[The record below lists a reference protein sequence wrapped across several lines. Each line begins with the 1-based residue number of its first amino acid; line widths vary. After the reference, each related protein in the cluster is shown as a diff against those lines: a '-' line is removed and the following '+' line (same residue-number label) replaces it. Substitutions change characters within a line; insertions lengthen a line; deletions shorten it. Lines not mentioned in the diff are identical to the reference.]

1 MLSGFH
7 AYSCIIM
14 EGKELCMGQPAQR
27 NDVVS
32 DTLLVHRGEAQA
44 VTIPVGSPAWY
55 AWLEQVHSFSFSND
69 EGTFTAHK
77 ARSSNRRGG
86 WYWYAYRRRQG
97 QLFRCYL
104 GASSRLTLACLR
116 NAARQLAC
124 RVEGSPHQPSLSPDV
139 PTPLPLHAEPH
150 TDQTPPAL
158 LATKF
163 RIPGLPVHSVARSHL
178 LSLLDEGTKA
188 LLTLVCASA
197 GFGKTTLLSAWASQ
211 TPGHVAWLT
220 LDEQDNDPTRFWIA
234 VMTALRTC
242 LPTLGEAAFSLL
254 HSLQPPPLI
263 TTLTGLLNDLAAVS
277 EDTVLILDDYHVI
290 EEPAL
295 HESLL
300 FLLDHL
306 PGTLHLVL
314 ATRVDPPLAL
324 SRWRARG
331 QMREIRDSDL
341 RFSEQDGALF
351 LSQTMG
357 LHLEEEDV
365 VLLTERTEGWI
376 AGLQLAALS
385 LRGHNDPS
393 VFLKRLSGSHRFLL
407 DYVQEEIL
415 ARQPA
420 AIQRFLLHVAVLP
433 QMNASLCQTLTEETA
448 SQERLESLERS
459 NLFLVPL
466 DEERQWYRFHPLFR
480 EALLARLQAS
490 QPEHVPLLHR
500 RAADWYAARGLWHE
514 AIPYAFEAEDF
525 AEAADLLERCIDSG
539 IWRNEYHTLHRWL
552 VRLPQEVLHA
562 HPQLSFVYALAADL
576 TSPGKLIS
584 QRGLQSLEQ
593 AKTPLQWAEQGYRA
607 ASNQAGLGAVLTVRA
622 MLAAH
627 QGAFTHAFALARQA
641 LSLLPEDDRHWRG
654 GCLIIQGAEAAL
666 FDQSP
671 LARQL
676 LRQGLALSESVGWV
690 PNMQIAMA
698 LLGDVCV
705 ASGEL
710 HLAVHY
716 FRRTL
721 ASSDEWTGDGEI
733 FYECL
738 ALYDLAAL
746 AYEWNTLAEAESY
759 MHQALRQGQFLW
771 LHLLIP
777 GLLLQVRLLHTC
789 GKADQAWESLCE
801 FAAQT
806 HRPDILREIQLCQA
820 YLALKMGDLATAQQ
834 WAAASR
840 QADDFFP
847 RVRQEEEA
855 LLLAHLRL
863 AEGQPE
869 VVPGL
874 LEPWKQGACTNG
886 RLHSELQIL
895 VVLALAYEAS
905 GQRVQAHQALLEA
918 LTKARREGYQRLFL
932 DEGQAMEML
941 LKTLLPDVREQA
953 LASYVRALLRAFS
966 STSAGQGA
974 LEARS
979 TSLLLEPLTPQE
991 QRVLRL
997 LAEGAS
1003 NQHIATQ
1010 LVIELSTARK
1020 HVSNLLSKLGAAN
1033 RTQAIARAR
1042 EYALL

>member
-1 MLSGFH
+1 MPEPH
-7 AYSCIIM
+7 
-14 EGKELCMGQPAQR
+14 
-27 NDVVS
+27 
-32 DTLLVHRGEAQA
+32 LLVTQF
-44 VTIPVGSPAWY
+44 TIPP
-55 AWLEQVHSFSFSND
+55 
-69 EGTFTAHK
+69 
-77 ARSSNRRGG
+77 
-86 WYWYAYRRRQG
+86 
-97 QLFRCYL
+97 
-104 GASSRLTLACLR
+104 LR
-116 NAARQLAC
+116 AALIPR
-124 RVEGSPHQPSLSPDV
+124 PSLIERLSQNRSV
-139 PTPLPLHAEPH
+139 PLV
-150 TDQTPPAL
+150 L
-158 LATKF
+158 L
-163 RIPGLPVHSVARSHL
+163 
-178 LSLLDEGTKA
+178 
-188 LLTLVCASA
+188 CASA
-197 GFGKTTLLSAWASQ
+197 GFGKTTLLSAWTSQ

-220 LDEQDNDPTRFWIA
+220 LDEQDNDPTRFWVA
-234 VMTALRTC
+234 VITALRTC
-242 LPTLGEAAFSLL
+242 LPTIGEAAFAMLQ
-254 HSLQPPPLI
+254 SLQPPQLI
-263 TTLTGLLNDLAAVS
+263 TTLTFLINDLAAFS
-277 EDTVLILDDYHVI
+277 EETVLILDDYGVI
-290 EEPAL
+290 EEQAI
-295 HESLL
+295 HESLV

-314 ATRVDPPLAL
+314 SSRVDPPLPL

-331 QMREIRDSDL
+331 QMMEIRDSDL
-341 RFSEQDGALF
+341 RFSEQEAASF

-385 LRGHNDPS
+385 LRGHADPS
-393 VFLKRLSGSHRFLL
+393 AFLKVLSGSHRFLL
-407 DYVQEEIL
+407 DYMQEEIL

-420 AIQRFLLHVAVLP
+420 AIQRFLLQVAVLP
-433 QMNASLCQTLTEETA
+433 QMNASLCQALTEETA
-448 SQERLESLERS
+448 SQERLESLERT

-480 EALLARLQAS
+480 EALLARLLAS
-490 QPEHVPLLHR
+490 QPEQVPPLYR
-500 RAADWYAARGLWHE
+500 RAAAWYAAQGLWHE
-514 AIPYAFEAEDF
+514 AIPHAFGAEDF
-525 AEAADLLERCIDSG
+525 AYAADLIECCIDSG

-552 VRLPQEVLHA
+552 VRLPQEVLRA
-562 HPQLSFVYALAADL
+562 RPLLSFMYALAADL
-576 TSPGKLIS
+576 TSPGELTS
-584 QRGLQSLEQ
+584 QRGPHSLEQ
-593 AKTPLQWAEQGYRA
+593 ANTPLQWAEQGYRA
-607 ASNQAGLGAVLTVRA
+607 ASNQAGLGAALTLRA
-622 MLAAH
+622 MLNAH
-627 QGAFTHAFALARQA
+627 QGAFAQAFVLARQA

-654 GCLIIQGAEAAL
+654 GCLIIRGAEAAL
-666 FDQSP
+666 SDQSP
-671 LARQL
+671 FARQL
-676 LRQGLALSESVGWV
+676 LRQGLALSESVGWI

-698 LLGDVCV
+698 LLGDVCF

-710 HLAVHY
+710 HLAAHY

-733 FYECL
+733 SYECL

-746 AYEWNTLAEAESY
+746 AYEWNTLAEAEHY
-759 MHQALRQGQFLW
+759 LHEALSQGQFLW
-771 LHLLIP
+771 LHMLIP

-806 HRPDILREIQLCQA
+806 HRLEMLREIQMCQA
-820 YLALKMGDLATAQQ
+820 WLALKMGDLATAQQ
-834 WAAASR
+834 WAASSR
-840 QADDFFP
+840 QEVDFFP
-847 RVRQEEEA
+847 RVRWEEEA

-869 VVPGL
+869 VVLGV

-905 GQRVQAHQALLEA
+905 GKRAQAHQALLEA

-932 DEGQAMEML
+932 DEGQVMELL
-941 LKTLLPDVREQA
+941 LKTLLPDLREQA

-966 STSAGQGA
+966 SPHTQQGA

-1003 NQHIATQ
+1003 NQYIANQ

-1020 HVSNLLSKLGAAN
+1020 HVSNILSKLGAAN

>member
-1 MLSGFH
+1 MEQPSKRSG
-7 AYSCIIM
+7 
-14 EGKELCMGQPAQR
+14 
-27 NDVVS
+27 VVS
-32 DTLLVHRGEAQA
+32 DTILVFQGEAQA
-44 VTIPVGSPAWY
+44 ITIPVGSPAWY
-55 AWLEQVHSFSFSND
+55 AWLEQVHSFSFRND

-86 WYWYAYRRRQG
+86 WYWYAYRRQQG
-97 QLFRCYL
+97 QLFRFYL

-124 RVEGSPHQPSLSPDV
+124 RVEGSPHEPSLSSEMSA
-139 PTPLPLHAEPH
+139 PLPPRSEPQ
-150 TDQTPPAL
+150 TDRTPPAL

-163 RIPGLPVHSVARSHL
+163 HIPGLPIHYVARSRL
-178 LSLLDEGTKA
+178 LSSLDEGTKA
-188 LLTLVCASA
+188 LLTLACASA

-211 TPGHVAWLT
+211 TPGHVAWLS
-220 LDEQDNDPTRFWIA
+220 LDEQDNDPTRFWVA
-234 VMTALRTC
+234 VITALRTC
-242 LPTLGEAAFSLL
+242 FPTLGEAAFSLL
-254 HSLQPPPLI
+254 QSLQPPQLI
-263 TTLTGLLNDLAAVS
+263 TTLTFLINDLAAVS
-277 EDTVLILDDYHVI
+277 EDAVLILDDYHVI
-290 EEPAL
+290 EEPAI
-295 HESLL
+295 HESLV

-331 QMREIRDSDL
+331 QLMEIRDSDL

-385 LRGHNDPS
+385 LRGHANPS
-393 VFLKRLSGSHRFLL
+393 ASLKLLSGSHRFLL

-433 QMNASLCQTLTEETA
+433 RMNASLCQALTEETA
-448 SQERLESLERS
+448 SQERLEFLERA

-490 QPEHVPLLHR
+490 QPEQVPTLYR
-500 RAADWYAARGLWHE
+500 RAAAWYAAQGLWHE
-514 AIPYAFEAEDF
+514 AIPYAFGAEDV
-525 AEAADLLERCIDSG
+525 AYAADLLERCIDSG

-552 VRLPQEVLHA
+552 ARLPQEVLCA
-562 HPQLSFVYALAADL
+562 RPLLSFMDALAADL
-576 TSPGKLIS
+576 TSPGELTS
-584 QRGLQSLEQ
+584 QRGSQTLEQ

-607 ASNQAGLGAVLTVRA
+607 AFNQAGLGAVLTLRA
-622 MLAAH
+622 MLNAH
-627 QGAFTHAFALARQA
+627 QGAFAHAFALARQA

-666 FDQSP
+666 SGQSSF
-671 LARQL
+671 ARQL
-676 LRQGLALSESVGWV
+676 LRQGLALSESVGWI

-698 LLGDVCV
+698 LLGDVCF

-710 HLAVHY
+710 HLAAHS

-721 ASSDEWTGDGEI
+721 ASSDEWTGDSEI
-733 FYECL
+733 SYECL

-746 AYEWNTLAEAESY
+746 AYEWNTLAEAEDY
-759 MHQALRQGQFLW
+759 VQQALRQGQFLW
-771 LHLLIP
+771 LHVLIP

-789 GKADQAWESLCE
+789 GKGDQAWESLCE

-806 HRPDILREIQLCQA
+806 HRPEILREIQMCQA
-820 YLALKMGDLATAQQ
+820 YLALKMGDLATVQQ
-834 WAAASR
+834 WAAASG
-840 QADDFFP
+840 QEVDFFP
-847 RVRQEEEA
+847 GVRQEEEA

-886 RLHSELQIL
+886 RLRSELQIL

-905 GQRVQAHQALLEA
+905 GKRAQAHQALLEA

-932 DEGQAMEML
+932 DEGQAMESL

-953 LASYVRALLRAFS
+953 LASYVRVLLRAFS
-966 STSAGQGA
+966 STPAQHGT

-991 QRVLRL
+991 QRVLHL

-1003 NQHIATQ
+1003 NQHIANQ

-1020 HVSNLLSKLGAAN
+1020 HVSNILSKLGAAN
-1033 RTQAIARAR
+1033 RTQAIAYAR
-1042 EYALL
+1042 EFALL

>member
-1 MLSGFH
+1 
-7 AYSCIIM
+7 
-14 EGKELCMGQPAQR
+14 MGQPSKR
-27 NDVVS
+27 SGVVS
-32 DTLLVHRGEAQA
+32 DTILVYQGEAQA
-44 VTIPVGSPAWY
+44 ITIPVGSPAWY
-55 AWLEQVHSFSFSND
+55 AWLEQVHSFSFRND

-97 QLFRCYL
+97 QLFRSYL
-104 GASSRLTLACLR
+104 GASSRLTLECLR

-124 RVEGSPHQPSLSPDV
+124 RVEGSPREPSVSSDV
-139 PTPLPLHAEPH
+139 SAPLPPRSEPQ
-150 TDQTPPAL
+150 TDRTQPAL

-163 RIPGLPVHSVARSHL
+163 HIPGLPVHYVARSRL
-178 LSLLDEGTKA
+178 LSSLDEGTKA
-188 LLTLVCASA
+188 LLTLACASA

-211 TPGHVAWLT
+211 TPGHVAWLS
-220 LDEQDNDPTRFWIA
+220 LDEQDNDPTRFWVA
-234 VMTALRTC
+234 VITALRTC

-254 HSLQPPPLI
+254 QSLQPPQLI
-263 TTLTGLLNDLAAVS
+263 TTLTFLINDLAAFS
-277 EDTVLILDDYHVI
+277 EDAVLILDDYDVI
-290 EEPAL
+290 EEPAI
-295 HESLL
+295 HESLV

-306 PGTLHLVL
+306 TGTLHLAL
-314 ATRVDPPLAL
+314 SSRVDPPLAL

-331 QMREIRDSDL
+331 QLMEIRDSDL

-365 VLLTERTEGWI
+365 ELLTERTEGWI

-385 LRGHNDPS
+385 LRGHANPS
-393 VFLKRLSGSHRFLL
+393 ASLKLLSGSHRFLL

-433 QMNASLCQTLTEETA
+433 RMNASLCQALTEETA
-448 SQERLESLERS
+448 SQERLEFLERA

-490 QPEHVPLLHR
+490 QPEQVPLLHQ
-500 RAADWYAARGLWHE
+500 RAAAWYAAQGLWHE
-514 AIPYAFEAEDF
+514 AIPYAFGAEDV
-525 AEAADLLERCIDSG
+525 AYAADLLERCIDSG

-552 VRLPQEVLHA
+552 ARLPQEELRA
-562 HPQLSFVYALAADL
+562 RPLLSFMDALAADL
-576 TSPGKLIS
+576 TSPGELAS
-584 QRGLQSLEQ
+584 QRGPHTLEQ
-593 AKTPLQWAEQGYRA
+593 ANTPLQWAEQGYRA
-607 ASNQAGLGAVLTVRA
+607 ASNQAGLGAVLTLRA
-622 MLAAH
+622 MLNAH
-627 QGAFTHAFALARQA
+627 QGAFAHAFALARQA

-654 GCLIIQGAEAAL
+654 SCLIIRGAEAAL
-666 FDQSP
+666 SDQSP
-671 LARQL
+671 FARQL
-676 LRQGLALSESVGWV
+676 LRQGLALSESVGWI

-698 LLGDVCV
+698 LLGDVCF

-710 HLAVHY
+710 HLAAHY

-721 ASSDEWTGDGEI
+721 ASSDEWTGDRETS
-733 FYECL
+733 YECL

-746 AYEWNTLAEAESY
+746 AYERDTLAEAEHY
-759 MHQALRQGQFLW
+759 LHQALSQGQFLW
-771 LHLLIP
+771 LHMLIP

-801 FAAQT
+801 FAAQA
-806 HRPDILREIQLCQA
+806 HRLEMLREIQMCQA

-834 WAAASR
+834 WAASPR
-840 QADDFFP
+840 QEVDFFP
-847 RVRQEEEA
+847 HVRWEEEA
-855 LLLAHLRL
+855 LLLAHLHL

-869 VVPGL
+869 VVLGV
-874 LEPWKQGACTNG
+874 LEPWKQRACSNG

-905 GQRVQAHQALLEA
+905 GKRVQAHQALLEA
-918 LTKARREGYQRLFL
+918 LTRARREGYQRLFL
-932 DEGQAMEML
+932 DEGQAMESL
-941 LKTLLPDVREQA
+941 LKTLLPNLREQA

-966 STSAGQGA
+966 STPTQQDVLPASSN
-974 LEARS
+974 EV
-979 TSLLLEPLTPQE
+979 LLEPLTPQE

-1003 NQHIATQ
+1003 NQHIANQ

-1020 HVSNLLSKLGAAN
+1020 HVSNILGKLGAAN

>member
-1 MLSGFH
+1 MEQPSKRSG
-7 AYSCIIM
+7 
-14 EGKELCMGQPAQR
+14 
-27 NDVVS
+27 VVS
-32 DTLLVHRGEAQA
+32 DTILVFQGEAQA
-44 VTIPVGSPAWY
+44 ITIPVGSPAWY
-55 AWLEQVHSFSFSND
+55 AWLEQVHSFSFRND

-86 WYWYAYRRRQG
+86 WYWYAYRRQQG
-97 QLFRCYL
+97 QLFRFYL

-124 RVEGSPHQPSLSPDV
+124 RVEGSPHEPSLSSAMSA
-139 PTPLPLHAEPH
+139 PLPPRSEPQ
-150 TDQTPPAL
+150 TDRTPPAL

-163 RIPGLPVHSVARSHL
+163 HIPGLPIHYVARSRL
-178 LSLLDEGTKA
+178 LSSLDEGTKA
-188 LLTLVCASA
+188 LLTLACASA

-211 TPGHVAWLT
+211 TPGHVAWLS
-220 LDEQDNDPTRFWIA
+220 LDEQDNDPTRFWVA
-234 VMTALRTC
+234 VITALRTC
-242 LPTLGEAAFSLL
+242 FPTLGEAAFSLL
-254 HSLQPPPLI
+254 QSLQPPQLI
-263 TTLTGLLNDLAAVS
+263 TTLTFLLNDLAAVS
-277 EDTVLILDDYHVI
+277 EKTVLILDDYHVI
-290 EEPAL
+290 EEPAI
-295 HESLL
+295 HESLV

-331 QMREIRDSDL
+331 QLMEIRDSDL

-385 LRGHNDPS
+385 LRGHANPS
-393 VFLKRLSGSHRFLL
+393 ASLKLLSGSHRFLL

-433 QMNASLCQTLTEETA
+433 RMNASLCQALTEETA
-448 SQERLESLERS
+448 SQERLEFLERA

-490 QPEHVPLLHR
+490 QPEQVPTLYR
-500 RAADWYAARGLWHE
+500 RAAAWYAAQGLWHE
-514 AIPYAFEAEDF
+514 AIPYAFGAEDV
-525 AEAADLLERCIDSG
+525 AYAADLLERCIDSG

-552 VRLPQEVLHA
+552 ARLPQEVLRA
-562 HPQLSFVYALAADL
+562 RPLLSFMDALAADL
-576 TSPGKLIS
+576 TSPGELTS
-584 QRGLQSLEQ
+584 QRGSQTLEQ

-607 ASNQAGLGAVLTVRA
+607 AFNQAGLGAVLTLRA
-622 MLAAH
+622 MLNAH
-627 QGAFTHAFALARQA
+627 QGAFAHAFALARQA

-666 FDQSP
+666 SGQSSF
-671 LARQL
+671 ARQL
-676 LRQGLALSESVGWV
+676 LRQGLALSESVGWI

-698 LLGDVCV
+698 LLGDVCF

-710 HLAVHY
+710 HLAAHS

-721 ASSDEWTGDGEI
+721 ASSDEWTGDSEI
-733 FYECL
+733 SYECL

-746 AYEWNTLAEAESY
+746 AYEWNTLAEAEDY
-759 MHQALRQGQFLW
+759 VQQALRQGQFLW
-771 LHLLIP
+771 LHVLIP

-789 GKADQAWESLCE
+789 GKGDQAWESLCE

-806 HRPDILREIQLCQA
+806 HRPEILREIQMCQA
-820 YLALKMGDLATAQQ
+820 WLALKMGDLATVQQ
-834 WAAASR
+834 WAAASG
-840 QADDFFP
+840 QEVDFFP
-847 RVRQEEEA
+847 GVRQEEEA

-905 GQRVQAHQALLEA
+905 GKRAPAHQALLEA

-932 DEGQAMEML
+932 DEGQAMESL

-953 LASYVRALLRAFS
+953 LASYVRVLLRAFS
-966 STSAGQGA
+966 STPAQHGT

-991 QRVLRL
+991 QRVLHL

-1003 NQHIATQ
+1003 NQHIANQ

-1020 HVSNLLSKLGAAN
+1020 HVSNILSKLGAAN
-1033 RTQAIARAR
+1033 RTQAIAYAR
-1042 EYALL
+1042 EFALL

>member
-1 MLSGFH
+1 
-7 AYSCIIM
+7 
-14 EGKELCMGQPAQR
+14 
-27 NDVVS
+27 VVS
-32 DTLLVHRGEAQA
+32 DTILVYQGEAQA
-44 VTIPVGSPAWY
+44 ITIPVGSPAWY
-55 AWLEQVHSFSFSND
+55 AWLEQVHSFSFRND

-97 QLFRCYL
+97 QLFRSYL
-104 GASSRLTLACLR
+104 GASSRLTLECLR

-124 RVEGSPHQPSLSPDV
+124 RVEGSPREPSVSSDV
-139 PTPLPLHAEPH
+139 SAPLPPRSEPQ
-150 TDQTPPAL
+150 TDRTQPAL

-163 RIPGLPVHSVARSHL
+163 HIPGLPVHYVARSRL
-178 LSLLDEGTKA
+178 LSSLDEGTKA
-188 LLTLVCASA
+188 LLTLACASA

-211 TPGHVAWLT
+211 TPGHVAWLS
-220 LDEQDNDPTRFWIA
+220 LDEQDNDPTRFWVA
-234 VMTALRTC
+234 VITALRTC

-254 HSLQPPPLI
+254 QSLQPPQLI
-263 TTLTGLLNDLAAVS
+263 TTLTFLINDLAAFS
-277 EDTVLILDDYHVI
+277 EDAVLILDDYDVI
-290 EEPAL
+290 EEPAI

-306 PGTLHLVL
+306 PGTLHLAL
-314 ATRVDPPLAL
+314 SSRVDPPLAL

-331 QMREIRDSDL
+331 QLIEIRDSDL

-385 LRGHNDPS
+385 LRGHANPS
-393 VFLKRLSGSHRFLL
+393 ASLKLLSGSHRFLL

-433 QMNASLCQTLTEETA
+433 RMNASLCQALTEETA
-448 SQERLESLERS
+448 SQERLEFLERA

-490 QPEHVPLLHR
+490 QPEQVPLLHQ
-500 RAADWYAARGLWHE
+500 RAAAWYAAQGLWHE
-514 AIPYAFEAEDF
+514 AIPYAFGAEDV
-525 AEAADLLERCIDSG
+525 AYAADLLERCIDSG

-552 VRLPQEVLHA
+552 ARLPQEELRA
-562 HPQLSFVYALAADL
+562 RPLLSFMDALAADL
-576 TSPGKLIS
+576 TSPGELAS
-584 QRGLQSLEQ
+584 QRGPHTLEQ
-593 AKTPLQWAEQGYRA
+593 ANTPLQWAEQGYRA
-607 ASNQAGLGAVLTVRA
+607 ASNQAGLGAVLTLRA
-622 MLAAH
+622 MLNAH
-627 QGAFTHAFALARQA
+627 QGAFAHAFALARQA

-654 GCLIIQGAEAAL
+654 SCLIIRGAEAAL
-666 FDQSP
+666 SDQSP
-671 LARQL
+671 FARQL
-676 LRQGLALSESVGWV
+676 LRQGLALSESVGWI

-698 LLGDVCV
+698 LLGDVCF

-710 HLAVHY
+710 HLAAHY

-721 ASSDEWTGDGEI
+721 ASSDEWTGDRETS
-733 FYECL
+733 YACL

-746 AYEWNTLAEAESY
+746 AYERDTLAEAEHY
-759 MHQALRQGQFLW
+759 LHQALSQGQFLW
-771 LHLLIP
+771 LHMLIP

-801 FAAQT
+801 FAAQA
-806 HRPDILREIQLCQA
+806 HRLEMLREIQMCQA
-820 YLALKMGDLATAQQ
+820 WLALKMGDLATAQQ
-834 WAAASR
+834 WAASPR
-840 QADDFFP
+840 QEVDFFP
-847 RVRQEEEA
+847 HVRWEEEA
-855 LLLAHLRL
+855 LLLAHLHL

-869 VVPGL
+869 VVLGV
-874 LEPWKQGACTNG
+874 LEPWKQRACSNG

-905 GQRVQAHQALLEA
+905 GKRVQAHQALLEA
-918 LTKARREGYQRLFL
+918 LTRARREGYQRLFL
-932 DEGQAMEML
+932 DEGQAMESL
-941 LKTLLPDVREQA
+941 LKTLLPNLREQA

-966 STSAGQGA
+966 STPTQQDVLPAS
-974 LEARS
+974 S

-1003 NQHIATQ
+1003 NQHIANQ

-1020 HVSNLLSKLGAAN
+1020 HVSNILGKLGAAN